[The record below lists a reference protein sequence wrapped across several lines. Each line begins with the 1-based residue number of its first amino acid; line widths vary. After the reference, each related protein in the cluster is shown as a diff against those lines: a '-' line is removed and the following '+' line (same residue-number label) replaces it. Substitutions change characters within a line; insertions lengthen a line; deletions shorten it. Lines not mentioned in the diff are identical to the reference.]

1 MASDIE
7 LAKLVEQFMGN
18 VVYSLDVQH
27 MMNTSGKFRASLT
40 IYLYQFQMRDYGDL
54 HNYPEDEQYQN
65 EVLQDIAEGGEG
77 TLYGF
82 YDYEGQ
88 RINIIQETYEGLRA
102 HTTTG
107 SNTVV
112 TVCLPHER

>member
-7 LAKLVEQFMGN
+7 IAEAVEQFMN
-18 VVYSLDVQH
+18 TVVYSQDIQH
-27 MMNTSGKFRASLT
+27 MYNTSGKFRATMT
-40 IYLYQFQMRDYGDL
+40 IFLYQFQMGDYGDL

-65 EVLQDIAEGGEG
+65 EILQDIAEGGEG
-77 TLYGF
+77 TIYGF

-88 RINIIQETYEGLRA
+88 RINIIQETYGVRA
-102 HTTTG
+102 FR
-107 SNTVV
+107 STVV

>member
-7 LAKLVEQFMGN
+7 IAEAVEQFMN
-18 VVYSLDVQH
+18 TVVYSQDIQH
-27 MMNTSGKFRASLT
+27 MYNTSGKFRATMT
-40 IYLYQFQMRDYGDL
+40 IFLYQFQMGDYGDL

-65 EVLQDIAEGGEG
+65 EILQDIAKGGNG

-88 RINIIQETYEGLRA
+88 RINIIQEVYSAELFAPNGKIIT
-102 HTTTG
+102 
-107 SNTVV
+107 